1 MKLQQLRYLVEVADA
16 GLNVSQAALNLHTSQ
31 PGVSKQ
37 IRMLENEIGVDVF
50 IRNGKRIVGVTSQGQ
65 ALLGEAKKIL
75 EEVRN
80 FKSMGREFSQPKV
93 GTLILA
99 TTHTQARY
107 VLPPII
113 LGFVHDYPE
122 VRFRLHQGNPIH
134 VAEEVV
140 SGRADIAIATESL
153 EQFSDLCLFTCYEWN
168 RILIV
173 PKGHPLLDVKKVRL
187 EHLLDYPLITYD
199 SSFTGRSQIN
209 KAFEAVGATP
219 NVILSALD
227 SDVIKTY
234 VALNMGIGLIAQM
247 AYDPKRDHELASI
260 SVAHLFA
267 PSTTRLALRRGAYL
281 RQYHYDFMIRL
292 APHLNIK
299 MIKDALG
306 VEE

>member
-37 IRMLENEIGVDVF
+37 IRMLENELGVDIF
-50 IRNGKRIVGVTSQGQ
+50 IRNGKRIVGVTAQG
-65 ALLGEAKKIL
+65 AELLREAKKIL
-75 EEVRN
+75 QEVQN
-80 FKSMGREFSQPKV
+80 FKSMGREYSQPSV
-93 GTLILA
+93 GMLIVA

-113 LGFVHDYPE
+113 LNFVHDYPE
-122 VRFRLHQGNPIH
+122 VRFRLHQGNPVH

-153 EQFSDLCLFTCYEWN
+153 EQFSDLCLFPCYEWN
-168 RILIV
+168 QVLIV
-173 PKGHPLLDVKKVRL
+173 PKGHPLLKVEKVQL

-209 KAFEAVGATP
+209 RAFETLGAVP

-247 AYDPKRDHELASI
+247 AYEPEHDRELEAI
-260 SVAHLFA
+260 SVTHLFA

-281 RQYHYDFMIRL
+281 RRYHYDFMVRL
-292 APHLNIK
+292 APHLDIK
-299 MIKDALG
+299 MIQEALG
-306 VEE
+306 VED